1 MIRRREK
8 DNQRFQVSC
17 IWCGS
22 KIREDKEHDS
32 TGVCLRC
39 FYQILANH
47 LRSQKRTGY
56 GEFVSDR

>member
-1 MIRRREK
+1 MIREERKTIRDFKRR
-8 DNQRFQVSC
+8 

-32 TGVCLRC
+32 TGVWSEMLLLNSRQSLT
-39 FYQILANH
+39 F
-47 LRSQKRTGY
+47 SKRTGY